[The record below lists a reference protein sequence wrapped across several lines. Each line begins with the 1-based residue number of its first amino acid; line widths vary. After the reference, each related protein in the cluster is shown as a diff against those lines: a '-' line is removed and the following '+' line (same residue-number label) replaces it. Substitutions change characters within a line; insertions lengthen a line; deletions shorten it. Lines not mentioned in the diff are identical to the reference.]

1 MYILGIKLLFEV
13 ASGAVRL
20 ACERG
25 HAKLVQMLLGEYG
38 MSPDA
43 RKCKLSAYQIKV
55 ELCQRHT
62 YICTVHTMSVH
73 LFITKRAH

>member
-20 ACERG
+20 ACERR

-55 ELCQRHT
+55 ELCQ
-62 YICTVHTMSVH
+62 
-73 LFITKRAH
+73 